1 MHKIAV
7 NDPRRQT
14 SHYFDYDKWTQQ
26 KSTEKSQ
33 ASRAPQTQTQTQTQ
47 TKTQTQAQT
56 QAQAQTKKETHSELP
71 RAPKRAKAD
80 FTFATWG

>member
-26 KSTEKSQ
+26 KSTQKSQ
-33 ASRAPQTQTQTQTQ
+33 ASKAPQTQTQTQ
-47 TKTQTQAQT
+47 TKTQAQAQA
-56 QAQAQTKKETHSELP
+56 QAQAQTQKQTHSELP

>member
-1 MHKIAV
+1 VHKIAV

-26 KSTEKSQ
+26 KSTQKSQ
-33 ASRAPQTQTQTQTQ
+33 ASKAPQTQTQI
-47 TKTQTQAQT
+47 KT
-56 QAQAQTKKETHSELP
+56 QAQAQAKAQTQKETHSELP

>member
-26 KSTEKSQ
+26 KSTQKSQ
-33 ASRAPQTQTQTQTQ
+33 ASKAPQTQTQI
-47 TKTQTQAQT
+47 KT
-56 QAQAQTKKETHSELP
+56 QAQAQAKAQTQKETHSELP

>member
-26 KSTEKSQ
+26 KSTQKSQ
-33 ASRAPQTQTQTQTQ
+33 ASKAPQTQTQI
-47 TKTQTQAQT
+47 KT
-56 QAQAQTKKETHSELP
+56 QAQAQGKAQTQTETHSELP